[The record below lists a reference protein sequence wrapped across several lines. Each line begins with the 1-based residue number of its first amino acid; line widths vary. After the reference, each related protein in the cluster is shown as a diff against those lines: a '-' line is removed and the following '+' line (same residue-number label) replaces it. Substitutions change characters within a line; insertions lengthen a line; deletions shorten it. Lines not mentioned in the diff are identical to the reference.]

1 MKQPNQIEHKGTVAL
16 VGRNFVRVDIE
27 VMEACGSCAS
37 RKACAMGQGTTR
49 EIMVYTDDAQN
60 YSVGEVVNVTA
71 RQSLG
76 LIAVLLCYVVPLVV
90 LVGALAAAIS
100 LGCSEGLSAL
110 TSLGSTAIYYAILCL
125 FRNRIAKRVVF
136 VIETK
141 DERRKTK
148 DERRKM
154 RDER

>member
-76 LIAVLLCYVVPLVV
+76 LIAVLLCYVAPLVV
-90 LVGALAAAIS
+90 LVGALAIAITLGLSEGLAALIS
-100 LGCSEGLSAL
+100 LGI
-110 TSLGSTAIYYAILCL
+110 TILYFL
-125 FRNRIAKRVVF
+125 QLAFMHKRISRKVVF
-136 VIETK
+136 TINK
-141 DERRKTK
+141 I
-148 DERRKM
+148 
-154 RDER
+154 

>member
-60 YSVGEVVNVTA
+60 YSIGEVVNVTA

-76 LIAVLLCYVVPLVV
+76 LIAVLFCYVVPLVV

-100 LGCSEGLSAL
+100 LGCSEGVAAL
-110 TSLGSTAIYYAILCL
+110 ISLGATALYFLLLAFLRKCIS
-125 FRNRIAKRVVF
+125 RRVVF
-136 VIETK
+136 TINK
-141 DERRKTK
+141 I
-148 DERRKM
+148 
-154 RDER
+154 

>member
-60 YSVGEVVNVTA
+60 YSIGEVVNVTA

-76 LIAVLLCYVVPLVV
+76 LIAVLFCYVVPLVV
-90 LVGALAAAIS
+90 LVGSLAVAVS
-100 LGCSEGLSAL
+100 LGCSEGVAAL
-110 TSLGSTAIYYAILCL
+110 ISLGATALYFLLLAFL
-125 FRNRIAKRVVF
+125 RKRISRKVVF
-136 VIETK
+136 TINK
-141 DERRKTK
+141 I
-148 DERRKM
+148 
-154 RDER
+154 

>member
-60 YSVGEVVNVTA
+60 YSIGEVANVTA

-76 LIAVLLCYVVPLVV
+76 LIAVLFCYVAPLVV
-90 LVGALAAAIS
+90 LVGALAVAIS

-110 TSLGSTAIYYAILCL
+110 ISLGSTALCYTILYL
-125 FRNRIAKRVVF
+125 FRSKISRKVVF
-136 VIETK
+136 TINK
-141 DERRKTK
+141 L
-148 DERRKM
+148 
-154 RDER
+154 

>member
-60 YSVGEVVNVTA
+60 YSIGEVVNVSA

-76 LIAVLLCYVVPLVV
+76 LIAVLFCYVVPLVV
-90 LVGALAAAIS
+90 LVGALAVAIS
-100 LGCSEGLSAL
+100 LGCSEGVAAL
-110 TSLGSTAIYYAILCL
+110 ISLGATALYFLLLAFL
-125 FRNRIAKRVVF
+125 RKRISRKVVF
-136 VIETK
+136 TINK
-141 DERRKTK
+141 I
-148 DERRKM
+148 
-154 RDER
+154 